1 LGEQLEFITFL
12 LALFGY
18 AGLTAVTVMA
28 AGGHVPTRLLR
39 MTAAVIVVH
48 VLMVW
53 HVRYD
58 WQFSE
63 ATRNGY
69 AGFALFHGA
78 LAAILSSLVTSPPVA
93 RRLLTAAFLVVSL
106 GAIAATFKYD
116 VVRHYRVPVLLIA
129 VTGIIMSG
137 YRSRRT
143 ERRRTA

>member
-58 WQFSE
+58 W
-63 ATRNGY
+63 RNGY